1 MTYLWNENVYQ
12 MIKQNPNMVA
22 WKDFATDKARLIF
35 NDYHCIANPHLIK
48 GSQEHLKWKNILI
61 KNLIVIV
68 ISLLL

>member
-1 MTYLWNENVYQ
+1 MTYLWNENAYQ

-48 GSQEHLKWKNILI
+48 GSQEHI
-61 KNLIVIV
+61 K
-68 ISLLL
+68 